1 MSHGSNNVTTPTEK
15 YSGNYPSA
23 VKTMLQRGQDPKEML
38 IEFCR
43 PSCKH
48 WEDKLKRCEKSLRE
62 LSNSDP
68 ESTCMY
74 PMRDWVTCV
83 EGCVII
89 LNFNEGIMMNRF
101 NQ

>member
-1 MSHGSNNVTTPTEK
+1 MSHGNTNVTTPTEK

-43 PSCKH
+43 PSCKY
-48 WEDKLKRCEKSLRE
+48 WEDKLKRCEKSLKE
-62 LSNSDP
+62 LSASDP

-83 EGCVII
+83 EACVIR
-89 LNFNEGIMMNRF
+89 LNFNK
-101 NQ
+101 